1 MTMRL
6 FLAAA
11 LALMLPLAAHAA
23 GPAAAAEEPLPD
35 LVARLLP
42 QVVNISFQHVEAK
55 PGLAP
60 VPVKRGV
67 GTGFVVDP
75 RGIIA
80 TNRHVTDGGEEIYAT
95 LSDNT
100 RLRATL
106 IYRSPDIDLA
116 LLQVS
121 PKEPLAAVTFGDSD
135 AIRQGDSVLAIG
147 NPLGLGGTVTSGII
161 SALDRDIRETA
172 LDSFMQI
179 DVAINP
185 GNSGGPLFNRKGEV
199 VGVNTAVYGLPGGGA
214 SGSIGL
220 NFAIPA
226 NDVQF
231 IMDNLR
237 LYGRMRRGLIGAALQ
252 DVSPDLANSLGLP
265 RAEGALIATIV
276 PGGPADK
283 AGLRVGDVLLSLVG
297 KPIVNLRAAIR
308 FITASPGRADTV
320 VRIRR
325 NDRDMEVNVVL
336 GEATNPDEAVSMVMP
351 AGAMQAVSEAALGVM
366 TAKDGGPGLVL
377 TSVSPDGLGAY
388 LGLGQGTR
396 VLRLQSGPIDTLQ
409 DIIRAAGVTYDK
421 GRTHLA
427 VLVTDDKGDRWVA
440 MPLVIPAK

>member
-1 MTMRL
+1 MRL

-11 LALMLPLAAHAA
+11 LALLFPFTVHAA
-23 GPAAAAEEPLPD
+23 GPAAGAEEPLPG

-42 QVVNISFQHVEAK
+42 QVVNISFQHVESK

-116 LLQVS
+116 LLRVT
-121 PKEPLAAVTFGDSD
+121 PPHPLTAVTFGDSD
-135 AIRQGDSVLAIG
+135 TIRQGDSVIAIG

-161 SALDRDIRETA
+161 SALDRDIHETA

-199 VGVNTAVYGLPGGGA
+199 IGVNTAVYGLPGSVA

-231 IMDNLR
+231 VMDNIR
-237 LYGRMRRGLIGAALQ
+237 LYGRMRRGLIGAGLQ
-252 DVSPDLANSLGLP
+252 DVSPELANSLGLAK
-265 RAEGALIATIV
+265 AEGALIATII

-283 AGLRVGDVLLSLVG
+283 AGLKVGDVLLDIVG
-297 KPIVNLRAAIR
+297 KPVVNLRAAIR

-325 NDRDMEVNVVL
+325 DDQDLELNVVL
-336 GEATNPDEAVSMVMP
+336 GEATNPKETVNIEMP
-351 AGAMQAVSEAALGVM
+351 QGGAMEAVSEAAMGVK

-377 TSVSPDGLGAY
+377 ESVSPNGLAAY
-388 LGLGQGTR
+388 LGLTQGTR
-396 VLRLQSGPIDTLQ
+396 VLRVSSGPVNTLQ
-409 DIIRAAGVTYDK
+409 DVIKAAGAMYDK
-421 GRTHLA
+421 GHMYLA

-440 MPLVIPAK
+440 MPLVVPAK